1 VFEQRLIKNFPKVAL
16 ALQGNTNL
24 KSFFLLLQ
32 LGWFSH
38 QRMFSSVAYRLG

>member
-1 VFEQRLIKNFPKVAL
+1 VFEQRLIKSFPKVAL

-32 LGWFSH
+32 LDWVLH
-38 QRMFSSVAYRLG
+38 RRMFSSVAYRLG